1 MTPALAAASASDLR
15 HVPVSTLRGRLGVM
29 ASRGETDSPR
39 ARATKAALDWQR
51 NRASFIGMGIP
62 EDQAED
68 LADQA
73 AEMADAA
80 AEAVAR

>member
-1 MTPALAAASASDLR
+1 M
-15 HVPVSTLRGRLGVM
+15 PVKTLRASLGAM

-39 ARATKAALDWQR
+39 AKATRAALDWQR

-73 AEMADAA
+73 AEAQAGSQVSA
-80 AEAVAR
+80 